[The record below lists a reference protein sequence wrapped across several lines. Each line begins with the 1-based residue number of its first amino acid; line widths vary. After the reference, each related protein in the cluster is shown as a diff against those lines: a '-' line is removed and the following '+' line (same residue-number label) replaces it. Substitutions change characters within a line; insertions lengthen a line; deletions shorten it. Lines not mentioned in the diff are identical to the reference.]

1 MCAPPA
7 TAHFAL
13 NKEGICAA
21 TCVCVRAIFVVYIA
35 TLDGF
40 SSFNFALSY
49 GDYYK
54 FYVIVLV
61 GKMTVL
67 QEAIRHN
74 SLTATAV
81 VKINSEVVQGG
92 NDR

>member
-1 MCAPPA
+1 
-7 TAHFAL
+7 
-13 NKEGICAA
+13 
-21 TCVCVRAIFVVYIA
+21 
-35 TLDGF
+35 
-40 SSFNFALSY
+40 
-49 GDYYK
+49 
-54 FYVIVLV
+54 
-61 GKMTVL
+61 MTVL